1 MAEQVGEEHG
11 RSLAASMVG
20 ARAVLPSG
28 DDSADAVKD
37 VRTALHAVADALT
50 AHGFAAHAESR
61 DGLIAVIA
69 DNCPFGTTASQHPV
83 LCAVDRGMVRGM
95 LSGLGVDRSPEQETS
110 RARGDASCVTLV

>member
-1 MAEQVGEEHG
+1 MCGVHRPAGDEAGAGGADGDVGT
-11 RSLAASMVG
+11 
-20 ARAVLPSG
+20 
-28 DDSADAVKD
+28 DAVRD

-50 AHGFAAHAESR
+50 AHGFAAHAETR

-95 LSGLGVDRSPEQETS
+95 LAGLGGDSSPEQETS